1 MANPNKGYRQRKH
14 LHISSTKPTLIK
26 YITAFAEWAKG
37 CKATCKECCA
47 DVTNP
52 EIEVHGN
59 SVKAS
64 YLCECGNTFKKIA
77 TESEIRRRY
86 TEV

>member
-1 MANPNKGYRQRKH
+1 MANPNKGYKQRKH
-14 LHISSTKPTLIK
+14 LHIQQTKPTLSK
-26 YITAFAEWAKG
+26 YIASFAEWAKG

-52 EIEVHGN
+52 EIEVNEN

-64 YLCECGNTFKKIA
+64 YLCKCGNAFNRIA
-77 TESEIRRRY
+77 TEQEIRRRHA
-86 TEV
+86 EV